1 MYLSFRA
8 RYAIRVHTLF
18 IPVQPVLRRGVEIA
32 VLRYCSQMRKGH
44 HAKCFKINIIAL
56 LVFPMGGW

>member
-8 RYAIRVHTLF
+8 RYVIQVHTLF

-44 HAKCFKINIIAL
+44 HAKCF
-56 LVFPMGGW
+56 